1 MEAMTILKLLW
12 LAGLVTV
19 AVVAVALALVVEHLR
34 QRAVARGALR
44 SSDCAPAVETA
55 RPERGRLRRRA
66 LVRS

>member
-44 SSDCAPAVETA
+44 SSDCAPAVEA
-55 RPERGRLRRRA
+55 VAPEPAVLRRRS
-66 LVRS
+66 LVS